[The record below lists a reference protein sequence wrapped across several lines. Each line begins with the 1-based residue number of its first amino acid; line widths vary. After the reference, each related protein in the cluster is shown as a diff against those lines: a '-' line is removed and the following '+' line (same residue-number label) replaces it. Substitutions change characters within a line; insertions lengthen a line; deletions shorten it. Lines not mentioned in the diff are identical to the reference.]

1 MVTNKSLQ
9 LFQQT
14 AKDVP
19 AYKKM
24 LAEQGIKPSS
34 ITTVEDYSRVPIIN
48 KKSYLMKAPRNELM
62 SKRTLD
68 GPLWICST
76 SGSTGEPY
84 YFPRVDELA
93 ARGSWFVEEFVR
105 NSSYGPGRTLV
116 ILGFGMGV
124 WIGGV
129 ITLRSFEIAAQ
140 RVNLP
145 LSLLPT
151 GYNKTEVFKALK
163 KLSPNYDQ
171 TILVGY
177 PPFIKEVVDEAEEE
191 GIKLKKL
198 NMRLMFAAEAFTE
211 TFRNYVCKKAGI
223 KNPIQDTLNIYGSA
237 DIGAMANET
246 PLSILARQLLLEDPL
261 LYRDVFGQI
270 EKTPTVAQYNPDFIE
285 FEEVDGELLLTS
297 DGAMPLV
304 RYAIGD
310 HGGVFDYA
318 YLKQT
323 MARYGIDIDAAIRAA
338 GLEGKVNKSRPFVYV
353 YERSDLSASL
363 HGIIIYPEFIKE
375 ALLKREMTKSFTE
388 RFTMSTKHDIHH
400 NQFILINL
408 ELHKGIEP
416 SDELAHT
423 AQEAI
428 RNNLIHK
435 SSEFSEV
442 SKSRASESLI
452 KVELWPNGHPRYFKP
467 GTKQTWVEKH
477 ENDSDTK

>member
-1 MVTNKSLQ
+1 MITNKSLQ

-14 AKDVP
+14 AKEVP
-19 AYKKM
+19 AYKEM
-24 LAEQGIKPSS
+24 LVRHGIKPSS
-34 ITTVEDYSRVPIIN
+34 ITSVEDFARVPIID
-48 KKSYLMKAPRNELM
+48 KKTYLMKAPRNELM
-62 SKRTLD
+62 STKTLN
-68 GPLWICST
+68 GPMWICST

-105 NSSYGPGRTLV
+105 NSSYGQGRTLV

-140 RVNLP
+140 RHNLP
-145 LSLLPT
+145 LSFLPT

-177 PPFIKEVVDEAEEE
+177 PPFIKEVVDDAEAE

-223 KNPIQDTLNIYGSA
+223 KYPILDTLNIYGSA
-237 DIGAMANET
+237 DIGAMAHET
-246 PLSILARQLLLEDPL
+246 PLSILVRQLLIEDPL

-270 EKTPTVAQYNPDFIE
+270 EKTPTVAQYNSDFIE

-297 DGAMPLV
+297 DGAMPLI

-318 YLKQT
+318 FLKHT
-323 MARYGIDIDAAIRAA
+323 MARYDIDLDAAVHAA
-338 GLEGKVNKSRPFVYV
+338 GLDGKVNKARPFVYV

-375 ALLKREMTKSFTE
+375 ALLKPDMTKSFTE

-400 NQFILINL
+400 NQFILVNL
-408 ELHKGIEP
+408 ELHKDIEP
-416 SDELAHT
+416 TDELVKA

-428 RNNLIHK
+428 RKNLVQK

-442 SKSRASESLI
+442 SKSRASKSLI
-452 KVELWPNGHPRYFKP
+452 KVTLWPNGHPRYFKP

-477 ENDSDTK
+477 EDGNSN